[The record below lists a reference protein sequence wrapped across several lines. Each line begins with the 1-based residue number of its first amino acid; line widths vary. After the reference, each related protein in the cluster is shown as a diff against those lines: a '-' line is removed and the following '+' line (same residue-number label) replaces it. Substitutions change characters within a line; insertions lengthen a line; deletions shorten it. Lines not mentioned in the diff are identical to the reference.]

1 MNLEDAGHE
10 PDRSDESLK
19 VLVVD
24 DHAVV
29 RRGITSYFE
38 QLSDIDVVGE
48 AVDGRNAL
56 DKLAALSAYD
66 TLPDVVLMDLLMP
79 RMDGIEAIGEIHRRY
94 PDVAVV
100 MMTSFGE
107 TQRVYAALEAGA
119 RGYLLKDAGPG
130 EVAAAV
136 RAAANDE
143 VFIDPTVARSL
154 TRAMVAPPKGTAIL
168 TDRERDVLVHVAEGK
183 SNREIARE
191 LMISERTA
199 RTHVSNM
206 LAKLHLQS
214 RTQAALLAIKEGLVS
229 AE

>member
-1 MNLEDAGHE
+1 MNDQDTGDT
-10 PDRSDESLK
+10 PDSGQQLLG

-38 QLSDIDVVGE
+38 QLSDIDVVEE
-48 AVDGRNAL
+48 AVDGRDAL
-56 DKLAALSAYD
+56 DKLAALHAYAD
-66 TLPDVVLMDLLMP
+66 LPDVVLMDLLMP
-79 RMDGIEAIGEIHRRY
+79 RMDGIEAIREIRRGY

-107 TQRVYAALEAGA
+107 TQRVHAALEAGA
-119 RGYLLKDAGPG
+119 RGYLLKDAGPS

-136 RAAANDE
+136 RAAVNDE
-143 VFIDPTVARSL
+143 VFIDPAVARAL
-154 TRAMVAPPKGTAIL
+154 TRAMVAPPNGTAAL
-168 TDRERDVLVHVAEGK
+168 TDRERDVLVLVAEGK

-191 LMISERTA
+191 LTISERTA

-229 AE
+229 AV